1 MDKTLVVMAA
11 GMGSRYGGN
20 KQIDGMGP
28 NNEALMLYSIYDAVK
43 AGFTKVVFIVK
54 HSFEAQ
60 FKAQI
65 GDLLW
70 SQYLKG
76 TVTDPQI
83 VALCESIAAGEE
95 NIAGFQAQID
105 SIKAEA
111 AAAAAPAP
119 APVQQHCPQCGAE
132 VEEGSRFCNSCGA
145 RL

>member
-43 AGFTKVVFIVK
+43 AGFTKVVFIIK

-65 GDLLW
+65 GDLVAKKVHVEYAFQEL
-70 SQYLKG
+70 
-76 TVTDPQI
+76 TDMP
-83 VALCESIAAGEE
+83 
-95 NIAGFQAQID
+95 
-105 SIKAEA
+105 
-111 AAAAAPAP
+111 
-119 APVQQHCPQCGAE
+119 
-132 VEEGSRFCNSCGA
+132 
-145 RL
+145 

>member
-1 MDKTLVVMAA
+1 MAFLDKLSATAKTA
-11 GMGSRYGGN
+11 GDKANTAIELGKLNMKIKS
-20 KQIDGMGP
+20 
-28 NNEALMLYSIYDAVK
+28 ESASI
-43 AGFTKVVFIVK
+43 
-54 HSFEAQ
+54 EQ